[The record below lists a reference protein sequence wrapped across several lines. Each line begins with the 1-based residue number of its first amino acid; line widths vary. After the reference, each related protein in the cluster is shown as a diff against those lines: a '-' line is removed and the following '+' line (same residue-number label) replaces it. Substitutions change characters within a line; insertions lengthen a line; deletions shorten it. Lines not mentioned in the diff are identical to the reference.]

1 MSEDAATLHAICHGR
16 VQGVGFRVFVQSRAS
31 DLGLRG
37 TVRNLPDRT
46 VEVRARGERAVLADL
61 LAHLKKGPVFSRVTR
76 VEESWDLPLETPDDF
91 RITR

>member
-1 MSEDAATLHAICHGR
+1 MSEDAATLQAICHGR

-37 TVRNLPDRT
+37 TVRNLPDGT
-46 VEVRARGERAVLADL
+46 VEVRARGERDRLADL
-61 LAHLKKGPVFSRVTR
+61 LARLKKGPVFSRVTL
-76 VEESWDLPLETPDDF
+76 VEEIWDLPFQTPEDF